1 MNRIIVRFV
10 FLYYSP
16 ERPVFPDILHD
27 LKNINYIIPI
37 IMRKQRLIWALILL
51 MSGFGS
57 IAQNKS
63 QTLCRYEVPQTSWNE
78 SFGNHRA
85 VLRVDE
91 LSQVVAL
98 DFTWRRPDKNVDQ
111 SRLLI
116 VNAVTGDTVQNIRYW
131 CSQLPA
137 YRQTSTCGPER
148 EFPWSRCSRS
158 GRTSWP
164 QRQPSHR

>member
-116 VNAVTGDTVQNIRYW
+116 VNAVTGDTVQNIRRMEVNNEKCRLLFGPVKDKGMYYFYY
-131 CSQLPA
+131 LP
-137 YRQTSTCGPER
+137 YRVQHGY
-148 EFPWSRCSRS
+148 
-158 GRTSWP
+158 
-164 QRQPSHR
+164 